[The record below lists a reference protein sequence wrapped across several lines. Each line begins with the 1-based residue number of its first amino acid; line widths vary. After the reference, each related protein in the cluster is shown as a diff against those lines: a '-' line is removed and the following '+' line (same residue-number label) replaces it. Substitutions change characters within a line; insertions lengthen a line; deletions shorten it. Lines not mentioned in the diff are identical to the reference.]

1 MRGARVIVTSDERVS
16 ENDYEKGFD
25 TMKNADV
32 VIGLEDVQANA
43 LREACRARV
52 KELASHIG
60 GKVTD
65 ITEIEELATMADTL
79 LVVELTLAR

>member
-1 MRGARVIVTSDERVS
+1 MIVSNDECVS
-16 ENDYEKGFD
+16 ENDYKKGFD

-52 KELASHIG
+52 RELASHIG
-60 GKVTD
+60 GEVTD
-65 ITEIEELATMADTL
+65 LTEIEELATMADTL